1 MLLQKI
7 LLDWSSPLDNGRN
20 DLVFE
25 NRNKMYGAYQL
36 RRDYD
41 MVLIYSVIGATGLL
55 VALLC
60 TQFLVKHDIVHLPK
74 FDDGGII
81 VKNIVYDIPPPIK
94 PILKLDP
101 PKVDIKPE
109 IQKVRGL
116 DLSRV
121 DLVDN
126 EVVTSDVPIINNPH
140 ADINAKDPV
149 TDVDPDPIIP
159 TTNVTGGVKPNVIE
173 EDNTIYSFPDVLPEY
188 EGGESA
194 LFKYISSTVNYPTMS
209 RELGEQTKVV
219 VKFVIEKDGSVG
231 NAEVVKGGG
240 FTQLNKEA
248 LRVVKSMKKWKP
260 GMSGGQPAR
269 VYFYLPINFVLK
281 DN

>member
-140 ADINAKDPV
+140 R
-149 TDVDPDPIIP
+149 
-159 TTNVTGGVKPNVIE
+159 
-173 EDNTIYSFPDVLPEY
+173 L
-188 EGGESA
+188 
-194 LFKYISSTVNYPTMS
+194 
-209 RELGEQTKVV
+209 
-219 VKFVIEKDGSVG
+219 
-231 NAEVVKGGG
+231 
-240 FTQLNKEA
+240 
-248 LRVVKSMKKWKP
+248 
-260 GMSGGQPAR
+260 
-269 VYFYLPINFVLK
+269 
-281 DN
+281 